1 VRNRTGIS
9 LLSQRHKREAESLE
23 TSQAIE
29 VNRLYPNFKKNNQ
42 QPTAAD
48 PLTST
53 YRSSFRLMTADA
65 TTELRF
71 VLRSFDLLCGPSPC
85 LSHGEGLT
93 EK

>member
-1 VRNRTGIS
+1 VRNRTSIS
-9 LLSQRHKREAESLE
+9 LLGSDARARPNLWGQVR
-23 TSQAIE
+23 
-29 VNRLYPNFKKNNQ
+29 RLRLIALPNVKKNNQ
-42 QPTAAD
+42 QSAAAD

-53 YRSSFRLMTADA
+53 YRSSFRLRTADG

-71 VLRSFDLLCGPSPC
+71 VLRSFDLLCSPSPC